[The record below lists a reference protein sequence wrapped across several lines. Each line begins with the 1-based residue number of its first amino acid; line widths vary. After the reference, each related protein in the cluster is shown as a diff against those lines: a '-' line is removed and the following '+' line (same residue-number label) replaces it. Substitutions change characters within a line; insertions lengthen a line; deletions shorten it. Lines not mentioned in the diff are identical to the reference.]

1 MGLPR
6 SIGYAIKT
14 HPYQIPDDKLIL
26 AAGKT
31 VTKETDWQ
39 IKRAIKMVDP
49 YTAIDQNHSCG
60 SGISSAFFSQLSF
73 PPNSNIRA

>member
-49 YTAIDQNHSCG
+49 YTAIDHDHVRG
-60 SGISSAFFSQLSF
+60 SGDSVALSSQRNF
-73 PPNSNIRA
+73 PPNSNNLA